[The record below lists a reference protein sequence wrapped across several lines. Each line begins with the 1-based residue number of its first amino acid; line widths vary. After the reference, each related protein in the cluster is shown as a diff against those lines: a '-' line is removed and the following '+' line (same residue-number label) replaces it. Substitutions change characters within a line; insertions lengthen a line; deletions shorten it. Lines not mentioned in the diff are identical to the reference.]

1 MTEDNFHRRMSRPTE
16 MRAYE
21 QLSAVAA
28 EPETAPGWLQ
38 RAIAALHVCA
48 FAIEERLDA
57 LGAPEGIAR
66 EFERIE
72 PGLTP
77 SFDRL
82 VGQFNGLL
90 AEAWEAMKASRGPT
104 GEFRARLATLAGDL
118 RAAIGK
124 EFALTEDAMNRMSG
138 AMD

>member
-1 MTEDNFHRRMSRPTE
+1 MTEDNFHRRASRPTE
-16 MRAYE
+16 LRAYD
-21 QLSAVAA
+21 QLSAVVA
-28 EPETAPGWLQ
+28 EPETADGWLQ

-57 LGAPEGIAR
+57 LGSADGIVR
-66 EFERIE
+66 EMERAE

-77 SFDRL
+77 SFNRL
-82 VGQFNGLL
+82 VGQFNALL
-90 AEAWEAMKASRGPT
+90 ADAWATLNASRGPS
-104 GEFRARLATLAGDL
+104 EQFRTQLNTLAADL
-118 RAAIGK
+118 REAIGK

>member
-1 MTEDNFHRRMSRPTE
+1 MTEDNFHRRQGRPTE

-21 QLSAVAA
+21 QLSAVVA

-57 LGAPEGIAR
+57 LGASTGLAR
-66 EFERIE
+66 EFEQLE

-77 SFDRL
+77 AFDRL

-90 AEAWEAMKASRGPT
+90 ADAWETMQAARGPS
-104 GEFRARLATLAGDL
+104 EQFRAQLGTLAEDL
-118 RAAIGK
+118 RAAIGT
-124 EFALTEDAMNRMSG
+124 EFALTEDAMNRVVG

>member
-1 MTEDNFHRRMSRPTE
+1 MTEDNFHRRLSRPTE

-21 QLSAVAA
+21 QLSAVVA
-28 EPETAPGWLQ
+28 EPETSPGWLQ

-57 LGAPEGIAR
+57 LGAPEGIVR
-66 EFERIE
+66 ELERDE
-72 PGLTP
+72 PGLTR

-82 VGQFNGLL
+82 VGQFNALL
-90 AEAWEAMKASRGPT
+90 AEAWEAMKASRGPS
-104 GEFRARLATLAGDL
+104 EQFHAQLATLADDL
-118 RAAIGK
+118 RATIGK